1 MTLLLVGVGVL
12 GAGDQ
17 CGRALANLNSIYR
30 FVVYTSG
37 EQLVLEDGMKCTR

>member
-1 MTLLLVGVGVL
+1 MTLLLAGVGVL

-37 EQLVLEDGMKCTR
+37 EQLVLGDVMRCTR